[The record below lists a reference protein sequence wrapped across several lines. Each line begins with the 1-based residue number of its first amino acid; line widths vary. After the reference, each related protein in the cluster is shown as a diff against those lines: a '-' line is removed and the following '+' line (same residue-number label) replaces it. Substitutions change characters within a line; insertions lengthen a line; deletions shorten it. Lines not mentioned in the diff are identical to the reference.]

1 MSFPDL
7 LLEAFISWLWL
18 FGAPIRDANILWII
32 VPIWVSWFFTEF
44 FQEKKGTGF
53 GNAITNGGVS
63 LWVAIDWTRHLTYG
77 ISRDEVT
84 LGLNLYI
91 KFALCAFVLIYGI
104 VVIVKGLKGKKFAS
118 IGGRIRVI
126 TYILVMFSPFIYD
139 TAQINLMN
147 IISIF
152 AFFPLFYFLLE
163 LIDKIVPDSKALEI
177 DKSKSD
183 DSFDSHKDLHKENDP
198 FASSMD
204 TKPESLN
211 DSNLGQPT
219 TAPTGNP
226 FSDSN
231 PNQEANMQN
240 LDNNSQNFNPSQNF
254 ASNDLNSQNIRS
266 SNFNGADNNQNN
278 QNRNMDNNSN
288 NSNQNPFQQ
297 SNQQNS
303 QPLMNQQNS
312 DPDFERLPDREK
324 RPNPFD

>member
-1 MSFPDL
+1 MSFADL
-7 LLEAFISWLWL
+7 LLEAFVSWLWL
-18 FGAPIRDANILWII
+18 FGAPLRDANILWII

-44 FQEKKGTGF
+44 FQEKRGTGF

-63 LWVAIDWTRHLTYG
+63 LWVAIDWARHLTNG
-77 ISRDEVT
+77 ISRDEIAP
-84 LGLNLYI
+84 GLNLYI
-91 KFALCAFVLIYGI
+91 KFALCVFVLIYGI
-104 VVIVKGLKGKKFAS
+104 VVIIKGLKGKKFAS

-147 IISIF
+147 IIAIF

-183 DSFDSHKDLHKENDP
+183 GSFDSNKNLHKENDP

-204 TKPESLN
+204 AKPESLN
-211 DSNLGQPT
+211 DSNLGQPNM
-219 TAPTGNP
+219 APTENP

-231 PNQEANMQN
+231 TNSEPNMQN
-240 LDNNSQNFNPSQNF
+240 LDNNSNNFNPSQNF
-254 ASNDLNSQNIRS
+254 ASNNSNSQNLKS
-266 SNFNGADNNQNN
+266 SNFNAADNNQNN
-278 QNRNMDNNSN
+278 QYRNMENSINN
-288 NSNQNPFQQ
+288 NQNTFQQ
-297 SNQQNS
+297 PNQQNS
-303 QPLMNQQNS
+303 QPPMNQQYS
-312 DPDFERLPDREK
+312 EPDFERLPDREK